1 MCSATGSAAEIS
13 SEPADE
19 TDPEGVIPILA
30 RIQDICNYDL
40 GECVLCLASMSPPP
54 LLHLCMCL
62 YLTTHTEFPR
72 FIVIGNQSSGK
83 TSVLEGLLGFDM
95 LPKGQHMVTRRPL
108 ELTLVRTA
116 TGSWVEFEDKE
127 KM

>member
-1 MCSATGSAAEIS
+1 MTLVSVCYAWQACRPLPSYTCACAC
-13 SEPADE
+13 
-19 TDPEGVIPILA
+19 
-30 RIQDICNYDL
+30 IQ
-40 GECVLCLASMSPPP
+40 P
-54 LLHLCMCL
+54 
-62 YLTTHTEFPR
+62 HTEFPR

>member
-1 MCSATGSAAEIS
+1 MTLVSVA
-13 SEPADE
+13 
-19 TDPEGVIPILA
+19 L
-30 RIQDICNYDL
+30 L
-40 GECVLCLASMSPPP
+40 GNHVAPSPLTLVHVP
-54 LLHLCMCL
+54 LLNH
-62 YLTTHTEFPR
+62 THTEFPR

>member
-1 MCSATGSAAEIS
+1 MTLVSVCI
-13 SEPADE
+13 
-19 TDPEGVIPILA
+19 A
-30 RIQDICNYDL
+30 RQACPP
-40 GECVLCLASMSPPP
+40 SP
-54 LLHLCMCL
+54 
-62 YLTTHTEFPR
+62 LTLVHVPYTHTEFPR